1 MVAYYTGRNFIM
13 QNQKTTDA
21 CLTAYAPPAW
31 DQLPDLGLYM
41 DQVITYMERQCR
53 ALYPV
58 AGSILTPSMI
68 NNYVKCGL
76 VKRPVGK
83 KYDRVQ
89 LAQLMMLC
97 TLKQVASLEEMKQL
111 LTPPPGADTEE
122 LYAAFCKTQENA
134 FQSLASRPSEAT
146 AMHYA
151 IEAAAFR
158 SLCAQKLAAQSSAL
172 HTPEKKGTEST
183 KQQGDAQERG

>member
-1 MVAYYTGRNFIM
+1 MQSRKPSNTG
-13 QNQKTTDA
+13 
-21 CLTAYAPPAW
+21 LTAYTPPSW

-58 AGSILTPSMI
+58 SGSILTPSMI

-83 KYDRVQ
+83 KYDREQ

-111 LTPPPGADTEE
+111 LTPPPGEDTEQ
-122 LYAAFCKTQENA
+122 LYAAFCKTQA
-134 FQSLASRPSEAT
+134 GVFQALASRPAEAT
-146 AMHYA
+146 AMQYA

-158 SLCAQKLAAQSSAL
+158 SLCAQKLAARQAEEKNAKARKEESA
-172 HTPEKKGTEST
+172 
-183 KQQGDAQERG
+183 KQHNDVPDGE

>member
-1 MVAYYTGRNFIM
+1 M
-13 QNQKTTDA
+13 QNRKENNA
-21 CLTAYAPPAW
+21 GLTAYTPPNW
-31 DQLPDLGLYM
+31 EQLPDLGLYM

-53 ALYPV
+53 VLYPV

-111 LTPPPGADTEE
+111 LTPPQGLDTEE
-122 LYAAFCKTQENA
+122 LYASFLRTQESV
-134 FQSLASRPSEAT
+134 FQSLASRPAQAT
-146 AMHYA
+146 AMQYA

-158 SLCAQKLAAQSSAL
+158 SLCAQKLAAVKDDGK
-172 HTPEKKGTEST
+172 TPEKKSPESIHM
-183 KQQGDAQERG
+183 QEDAQEKG

>member
-1 MVAYYTGRNFIM
+1 MYM
-13 QNQKTTDA
+13 QNDQVNSSG
-21 CLTAYAPPAW
+21 LTAYAPPNW
-31 DQLPDLGLYM
+31 EQLPDLGLYM

-53 ALYPV
+53 TLYPV

-76 VKRPVGK
+76 VKRPIGK

-97 TLKQVASLEEMKQL
+97 ILKQVASLEEMKL
-111 LTPPPGADTEE
+111 LMTPPTGEDTQG
-122 LYAAFCKTQENA
+122 LYAAFCKTQENV
-134 FQSLASRPSEAT
+134 FESLAARPPEAT
-146 AMHYA
+146 AMQYA

-158 SLCAQKLAAQSSAL
+158 SLCAQKLAERQPATQAA
-172 HTPEKKGTEST
+172 EKKSAEGL
-183 KQQGDAQERG
+183 KQQPDTQERG

>member
-1 MVAYYTGRNFIM
+1 MGRDHIM
-13 QNQKTTDA
+13 PSSKA
-21 CLTAYAPPAW
+21 PAIGLTSYAPPPW

-41 DQVITYMERQCR
+41 DQVITYMERYCR

-58 AGSILTPSMI
+58 AGNILTPSMI

-83 KYDRVQ
+83 KYDRAQ

-111 LTPPPGADTEE
+111 LIPPQGEDTEE
-122 LYAAFCKTQENA
+122 LYASFCKTQA
-134 FQSLASRPSEAT
+134 GVFQSLASRPPEAT
-146 AMHYA
+146 AMQYA

-158 SLCAQKLAAQSSAL
+158 SLSAQKLSARQAD
-172 HTPEKKGTEST
+172 EQST
-183 KQQGDAQERG
+183 KAKKEESAKQQNDAPGGE

>member
-1 MVAYYTGRNFIM
+1 M
-13 QNQKTTDA
+13 QNYQA
-21 CLTAYAPPAW
+21 NRAGLTAYAPPDW

-53 ALYPV
+53 TLYPV

-97 TLKQVASLEEMKQL
+97 ILKQVASLEEMKL
-111 LTPPPGADTEE
+111 LMTPLPGEDTQG
-122 LYAAFCKTQENA
+122 LYAAFCKTQESV
-134 FQSLASRPSEAT
+134 FESLSSRPPEAT
-146 AMHYA
+146 AMQYA

-158 SLCAQKLAAQSSAL
+158 SLCAQKLAAQQAKAQAVDKKSA
-172 HTPEKKGTEST
+172 ESL
-183 KQQGDAQERG
+183 KQQPDTQERG

>member
-1 MVAYYTGRNFIM
+1 M
-13 QNQKTTDA
+13 QNDRLSRA
-21 CLTAYAPPAW
+21 GLAAYAPPAW

-53 ALYPV
+53 TLYPV
-58 AGSILTPSMI
+58 AGSILTPSMV

-83 KYDRVQ
+83 KYDRAQ

-97 TLKQVASLEEMKQL
+97 ILKQVASLEEMKL
-111 LTPPPGADTEE
+111 LMTPPPGEDMQG
-122 LYAAFCKTQENA
+122 LYAAFCKTQENV
-134 FQSLASRPSEAT
+134 FESLAARPPEAT
-146 AMHYA
+146 AMQYA

-158 SLCAQKLAAQSSAL
+158 SLCAQKLADQQPRAQAS
-172 HTPEKKGTEST
+172 EKKSAEGS
-183 KQQGDAQERG
+183 KQQPDTQQPG

>member
-1 MVAYYTGRNFIM
+1 MHMHSHNALNAG
-13 QNQKTTDA
+13 
-21 CLTAYAPPAW
+21 LTAYAPPVW
-31 DQLPDLGLYM
+31 NQLPDLGLYM

-58 AGSILTPSMI
+58 SGSILTPSMI

-76 VKRPVGK
+76 VKRPLGK

-97 TLKQVASLEEMKQL
+97 TLKQVASLEEMRQI
-111 LTPPPGADTEE
+111 LTPPKGEDAEE
-122 LYAAFCKTQENA
+122 LYASFCQTQESV
-134 FQSLASRPSEAT
+134 FQTLASRPPEAT
-146 AMHYA
+146 AMQYA

-158 SLCAQKLAAQSSAL
+158 ILCAQKLAQQECLLNQDEISVV
-172 HTPEKKGTEST
+172 ST
-183 KQQGDAQERG
+183 KQQGDLQK

>member
-1 MVAYYTGRNFIM
+1 MYSHKVLNAG
-13 QNQKTTDA
+13 
-21 CLTAYAPPAW
+21 LTAYAPPAW

-58 AGSILTPSMI
+58 SGSILTPSMI

-76 VKRPVGK
+76 VKRPLGK

-111 LTPPPGADTEE
+111 LTPPKGEDAKE
-122 LYAAFCKTQENA
+122 LYAAFCRTQESV
-134 FQSLASRPSEAT
+134 FQTLASRPPEAT
-146 AMHYA
+146 AMQYA

-158 SLCAQKLAAQSSAL
+158 ILCAQKLAYWQEGMQN
-172 HTPEKKGTEST
+172 PEENSIDSL
-183 KQQGDAQERG
+183 KQQGDAKERS

>member
-1 MVAYYTGRNFIM
+1 
-13 QNQKTTDA
+13 
-21 CLTAYAPPAW
+21 
-31 DQLPDLGLYM
+31 M

-53 ALYPV
+53 TLYPV
-58 AGSILTPSMI
+58 AGSILTPSMV

-97 TLKQVASLEEMKQL
+97 ILKQVASLEEMKL
-111 LTPPPGADTEE
+111 LMAPPPGEDTQG
-122 LYAAFCKTQENA
+122 LYAAFCKSQESV
-134 FQSLASRPSEAT
+134 FESLAARPPEAT
-146 AMHYA
+146 AMQYA

-158 SLCAQKLAAQSSAL
+158 SLCAQKLTEKQAGAQAQDKKSA
-172 HTPEKKGTEST
+172 ESL
-183 KQQGDAQERG
+183 KQQPETEERG

>member
-1 MVAYYTGRNFIM
+1 MQRQKVQGGEIAAYI
-13 QNQKTTDA
+13 
-21 CLTAYAPPAW
+21 PPSW

-76 VKRPVGK
+76 VRRPVGK

-111 LTPPPGADTEE
+111 LIPPQGADAEG
-122 LYAAFCKTQENA
+122 LYAAFCKTLESV
-134 FQSLASRPSEAT
+134 FHTLATRPPEAT
-146 AMHYA
+146 AMQYA

-158 SLCAQKLAAQSSAL
+158 SLCAQKLAAQISGVQTCEKISA
-172 HTPEKKGTEST
+172 EGV
-183 KQQGDAQERG
+183 KQQSDARSGAE

>member
-1 MVAYYTGRNFIM
+1 M
-13 QNQKTTDA
+13 QNNQSFHA
-21 CLTAYAPPAW
+21 GLSAYAPPAW

-58 AGSILTPSMI
+58 AGNILTPSMI

-111 LTPPPGADTEE
+111 LAPPQGEDAQE
-122 LYAAFCKTQENA
+122 LYAAFCKTQA
-134 FQSLASRPSEAT
+134 SVFQALSSRPTEAT
-146 AMHYA
+146 AMQYA

-158 SLCAQKLAAQSSAL
+158 SLCAQKLAAGLDISQS
-172 HTPEKKGTEST
+172 PEKK
-183 KQQGDAQERG
+183 AQENPKQLGDLKSGAEVSKP

>member
-1 MVAYYTGRNFIM
+1 MLNRKAPGIG
-13 QNQKTTDA
+13 
-21 CLTAYAPPAW
+21 LTAYAPPAW

-53 ALYPV
+53 ALYPET
-58 AGSILTPSMI
+58 GSILTPSMI

-76 VKRPVGK
+76 VKRPSGK

-111 LTPPPGADTEE
+111 LSPPPGEDTEE
-122 LYAAFCKTQENA
+122 LYAAFCKTQETV
-134 FQSLASRPSEAT
+134 FQTLASRPPEAT
-146 AMHYA
+146 AMEFA

-158 SLCAQKLAAQSSAL
+158 SLCAQKLAARPDNERNQ
-172 HTPEKKGTEST
+172 EKKGADGTR
-183 KQQGDAQERG
+183 QQKETQETG